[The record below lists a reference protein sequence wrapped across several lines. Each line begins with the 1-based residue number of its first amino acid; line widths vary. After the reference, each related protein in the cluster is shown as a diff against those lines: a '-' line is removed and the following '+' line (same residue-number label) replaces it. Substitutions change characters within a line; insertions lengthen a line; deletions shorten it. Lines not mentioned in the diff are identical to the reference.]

1 MCTFTR
7 MNRVMKTTFEEEQK
21 KKEEAFLRLNPLQR
35 LECALM
41 VRNKMYR
48 TGVDY
53 SYKGRRVKVT
63 RLE

>member
-7 MNRVMKTTFEEEQK
+7 MSRVIKTTFEEEQK
-21 KKEEAFLRLNPLQR
+21 QKEEAFLRLNPLQR
-35 LECALM
+35 LERALM

-53 SYKGRRVKVT
+53 SYKGRRVNVM

>member
-7 MNRVMKTTFEEEQK
+7 MSRVIKTTFEEEQK
-21 KKEEAFLRLNPLQR
+21 QKEEAFLHLNPLQR
-35 LECALM
+35 LEQALI

-53 SYKGRRVKVT
+53 SYKGRRVNVI
-63 RLE
+63 RLK